1 MKVRTTAA
9 FLSLLLIEG
18 TVAAQE
24 PRQIEPETVVPPHW
38 HERLAT
44 APEVAAAPPFEA
56 GPNHFVSAQVLL
68 GFETGVRL
76 QYTFHREC
84 NREWVGE
91 LFLGAAGTRYGA
103 SGALGIGGRVHCA
116 LASGS
121 WGDHLIVSPGL
132 NLVFLGE
139 ESSDQHPWNQ
149 PEDAVTFLA
158 PSVDIAWLHDFLPHF
173 GLELGVHL
181 GLGIGLDGTD
191 SDGDSAAGEFTPLFS
206 VFAGVRF

>member
-1 MKVRTTAA
+1 MTVRTSAA
-9 FLSLLLIEG
+9 LWCLLLVHA
-18 TVAAQE
+18 TVTAQE
-24 PRQIEPETVVPPHW
+24 PRRMEEATVVPPHW

-44 APEVAAAPPFEA
+44 APPVDASPSLEA
-56 GPNHFVSAQVLL
+56 GPNHFVSGQVLL
-68 GFETGVRL
+68 GFETGIRM
-76 QYTFHREC
+76 QFTFHREC

-116 LASGS
+116 LAAGA
-121 WGDHLIVSPGL
+121 WGDYLLVSPGL

-139 ESSDQHPWNQ
+139 ESDDHHPWNQ

-158 PSVDIAWLHDFLPHF
+158 PSVDITWLHDFLPHF
-173 GLELGVHL
+173 GIELGVHV

-191 SDGDSAAGEFTPLFS
+191 SDGDSAAGEFTPLFN